1 MSYHSS
7 NSLDYGDLKFPI
19 SKKDFDRIEKKNSI
33 YINVFGYEN
42 GLVYPV
48 HLSDRKFRNFMDLF
62 FIKDE
67 NRSHYI
73 YINDF
78 NRFVYNKE

>member
-33 YINVFGYEN
+33 YIKVFGYEN

-62 FIKDE
+62 FIKNE
-67 NRSHYI
+67 NWSHI
-73 YINDF
+73 YIKDF
-78 NRFVYNKE
+78 NRFVYNKD